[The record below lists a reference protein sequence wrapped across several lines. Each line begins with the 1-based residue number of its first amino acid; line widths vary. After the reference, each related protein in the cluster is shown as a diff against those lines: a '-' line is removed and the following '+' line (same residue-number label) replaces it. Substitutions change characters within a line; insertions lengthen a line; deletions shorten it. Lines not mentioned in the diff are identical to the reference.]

1 MFDPDVTAGLS
12 QRLTRLS
19 FLNAL
24 SFRSLRPMP
33 SLDKKNLA
41 LAFLLCTTLGTGA
54 MLVHTRQQLADAR
67 NAPSLQVTKSEFQAP
82 AAPASAP
89 AAEVAAAPAPAAP
102 ARDEVA
108 DRPPAPPDGAAQ
120 AGPGGGRGA
129 RFAARM
135 AELMKDPDFAEAW
148 KIQQEAR
155 IEERY
160 GALFKQLN
168 LPPEKLA
175 ALKALLIE
183 RENAGR
189 EVFATAA
196 ASGLDP
202 RNQENREQLRKL
214 SEDLRDEVNAN
225 IKSTL
230 GDNVA
235 EAIDSYQATG
245 PQRNLVNNF
254 AGRLGNSGTP
264 LTPSKSQQLTQIL
277 AETGKQSG
285 RTVLITE
292 ATIARATGVLSYN
305 EVEELKQLQ
314 TEQQANIVVEE
325 KTRSLRE
332 EAGGGNR
339 GNWGGGRGGN

>member
-1 MFDPDVTAGLS
+1 
-12 QRLTRLS
+12 
-19 FLNAL
+19 
-24 SFRSLRPMP
+24 MP
-33 SLDKKNLA
+33 SADKKNLA

-67 NAPSLQVTKSEFQAP
+67 KAPSLQVTRSEFQAP
-82 AAPASAP
+82 AAPAPAP
-89 AAEVAAAPAPAAP
+89 EAAPTPAPAAP
-102 ARDEVA
+102 AKDEPA
-108 DRPPAPPDGAAQ
+108 DGPPAPPEGAAQ

-175 ALKALLIE
+175 ALKALLVE

-202 RNQENREQLRKL
+202 RNPENRDQLRKL
-214 SEDLRDEVNAN
+214 SDDLRNEVNAN
-225 IKSTL
+225 IKATL
-230 GDNVA
+230 GENVA
-235 EAIDSYQATG
+235 DALTAYQSTG
-245 PQRNLVNNF
+245 PQRNTVNTF
-254 AGRLGNSGTP
+254 AGKLGNSGTP
-264 LTPSKSQQLTQIL
+264 LTPAQSQQLTQIL
-277 AETGKQSG
+277 TETGKQSG
-285 RTVLITE
+285 RTVLVTE
-292 ATIARATGVLSYN
+292 ATITRASGVLSSAQ
-305 EVEELKQLQ
+305 VDALKELQ

-325 KTRSLRE
+325 KMRALRE
-332 EAGGGNR
+332 EGGGPGGGNR
-339 GNWGGGRGGN
+339 GNWGGGGRDGN

>member
-1 MFDPDVTAGLS
+1 
-12 QRLTRLS
+12 
-19 FLNAL
+19 
-24 SFRSLRPMP
+24 MP

-41 LAFLLCTTLGTGA
+41 LGFLLCTTLGTGA

-67 NAPSLQVTKSEFQAP
+67 NAPSLQVTSTEFQAP
-82 AAPASAP
+82 AATAP
-89 AAEVAAAPAPAAP
+89 APAPELAATPAAP
-102 ARDEVA
+102 ARDEAA
-108 DRPPAPPDGAAQ
+108 DGPPAPPEAAAQ

-202 RNQENREQLRKL
+202 RNPENREQLRKL
-214 SEDLRDEVNAN
+214 SDDLRDEVNAN

-245 PQRNLVNNF
+245 PQRNTVNTF
-254 AGRLGNSGTP
+254 AGKLGNAGTP
-264 LTPSKSQQLTQIL
+264 LTPSQSQQLTQIL
-277 AETGKQSG
+277 TETGKPSG
-285 RTVLITE
+285 RTVLVTE
-292 ATIARATGVLSYN
+292 ATITRASGVLSSAQ
-305 EVEELKQLQ
+305 VAALKELQ

-325 KTRSLRE
+325 KMRALRE
-332 EAGGGNR
+332 EAGGGR
-339 GNWGGGRGGN
+339 GNWGGGGRGGN